1 MSCTCV
7 LAVLVVVAAVKPGG
21 TLASAFIPG
30 KSSSSDSHFSLHV
43 QVMQEMLAGPLAA
56 HDIVLYLDTALGAR
70 TLKQIRNMPALK
82 YSALVLVD
90 LGADG
95 EEWCQKQSMV
105 VLKAQYLVHV
115 VVFISDPRPFF
126 RSVVN
131 ANTHWKPKY
140 FLMYSFSN
148 ELNSKILMA
157 EEFSRSEKIVLFMQ
171 QSIRKINYTGQMEM
185 FTYFPFSHRDQIVSL
200 GLWSLYAQL
209 SFKDILVDR
218 FPTFE
223 GYKFLLATYLF
234 DFPYLNQTK
243 NKPEGEAEGV
253 QVEVLNALATKLNY
267 TFEFSYIPPDGMW
280 GSFENGS
287 WNGMLKMIYSGEKNF
302 TVNYF
307 GYTHKRIEDFDASVS
322 YWMEGFGLALLK
334 PQPLPKW
341 RSVYY
346 SFKPMVWALTAF
358 SIFVVTMAFYLQV
371 SIWFNSK
378 FIIIFKIIVVY
389 K

>member
-1 MSCTCV
+1 
-7 LAVLVVVAAVKPGG
+7 
-21 TLASAFIPG
+21 
-30 KSSSSDSHFSLHV
+30 
-43 QVMQEMLAGPLAA
+43 
-56 HDIVLYLDTALGAR
+56 
-70 TLKQIRNMPALK
+70 
-82 YSALVLVD
+82 
-90 LGADG
+90 
-95 EEWCQKQSMV
+95 
-105 VLKAQYLVHV
+105 
-115 VVFISDPRPFF
+115 
-126 RSVVN
+126 
-131 ANTHWKPKY
+131 
-140 FLMYSFSN
+140 
-148 ELNSKILMA
+148 
-157 EEFSRSEKIVLFMQ
+157 
-171 QSIRKINYTGQMEM
+171 MEM

-223 GYKFLLATYLF
+223 GYKFLLATYLL

-346 SFKPMVWALTAF
+346 SFTPMVWALTAF

-378 FIIIFKIIVVY
+378 FIIIFKIIVV
-389 K
+389 